1 MSGRA
6 SKVKGSRFETE
17 TVHLFQEHGVAAER
31 VPLSGAAGGSY
42 TGDVTI
48 PVFGKDVKLECK
60 RRAAGFKTI
69 YGWMGDNYA
78 LVVRD
83 DRCPPLAILRAED
96 LARLIY
102 AAGVVQM
109 EG

>member
-1 MSGRA
+1 MGKKSRD
-6 SKVKGSRFETE
+6 KGAQFERE
-17 TVHLFQEHGVAAER
+17 TVHLFQAHGVAAER

-42 TGDVTI
+42 TGDVSL
-48 PVFGKDVKLECK
+48 PVLGKDVKIECK
-60 RRAAGFKTI
+60 RRAAGFKSI

-96 LARLIY
+96 LAKLIY

-109 EG
+109 EA

>member
-1 MSGRA
+1 MGKKSRD
-6 SKVKGSRFETE
+6 KGQLFERE

-42 TGDVTI
+42 TGDVSI
-48 PVFGKDVKLECK
+48 PVFGKDVRLECK
-60 RRAAGFKTI
+60 RRAAGFKTL

-78 LVVRD
+78 LVIRD
-83 DRCPPLAILRAED
+83 DRRPPLAVIRAED
-96 LARLIY
+96 LAKLIY

-109 EG
+109 GEG